1 MTIATETRRR
11 LVQALADA
19 IAGKEA
25 ADLLDIVDALT
36 ATAAELNQMDGVVFG
51 TMTPGAG
58 ISPVTNSSYAARVT
72 KIGTMFKT
80 EILIDLTGLRSTAGG
95 DVIGDDGTETPAH
108 IGQITA
114 AVNGT
119 IFAGRISCLEAPTG
133 GDPDID
139 LFAATLG
146 TAHEDDAISGI
157 TGQAKLVDTGDHTA
171 GSVDVLTAFPAA
183 NSYLYLVAGDTTD
196 ADYTAG
202 ILLIELWG
210 K

>member
-1 MTIATETRRR
+1 
-11 LVQALADA
+11 
-19 IAGKEA
+19 
-25 ADLLDIVDALT
+25 
-36 ATAAELNQMDGVVFG
+36 MDGVVFG

-157 TGQAKLVDTGDHTA
+157 TGQASLVNAGDHA
-171 GSVDVLTAFPAA
+171 VGGFDMLTAFPAA